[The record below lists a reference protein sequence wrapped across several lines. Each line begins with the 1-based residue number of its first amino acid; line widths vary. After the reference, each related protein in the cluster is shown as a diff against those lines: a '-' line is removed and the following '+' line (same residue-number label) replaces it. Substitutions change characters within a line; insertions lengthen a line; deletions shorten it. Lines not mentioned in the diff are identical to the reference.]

1 MKNKIIAVFVVVSVL
16 IATTLTARPH
26 EKCTHVCMHTRS
38 IVHVMTSST
47 AAQTVHSYSP
57 NNHNLQE
64 MVVSL
69 VKTQDFANS
78 ADYMEGL
85 TAISKRCIYV
95 GEAAEDC
102 RSSVRINR

>member
-1 MKNKIIAVFVVVSVL
+1 MKNKIIAVFVVVSVI

-26 EKCTHVCMHTRS
+26 EKCTHLCMHSQS
-38 IVHVMTSST
+38 IVQLMISST
-47 AAQTVHSYSP
+47 NAQTVHGHSP

-64 MVVSL
+64 MVISL

-95 GEAAEDC
+95 GETAEDC